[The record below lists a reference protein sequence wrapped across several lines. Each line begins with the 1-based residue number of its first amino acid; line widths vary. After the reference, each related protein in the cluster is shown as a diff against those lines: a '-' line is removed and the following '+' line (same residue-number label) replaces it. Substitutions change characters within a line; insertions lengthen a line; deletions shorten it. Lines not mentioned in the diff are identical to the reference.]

1 MGKARN
7 VDGPPDVDSTLCPIA
22 HSTGLVGDR
31 WSILIVRELL
41 MGLSRFQD
49 LQAQTGANSQ
59 LLAARLRRLER
70 DGLVERHAYTLRP
83 RRNEYRLTAKGL
95 HLMPVILALR
105 AWGEAWCKPTG
116 EPLAV
121 RMFHRPCGAELGL
134 DGRCPA
140 CATLVAW
147 TDLRAQPTEP
157 YVEERRR
164 RGAEFTE
171 RLRAST
177 SPRPEPN

>member
-1 MGKARN
+1 LTRAH
-7 VDGPPDVDSTLCPIA
+7 GPTDVDATLCPIA

-59 LLAARLRRLER
+59 LLAARLKRLEL
-70 DGLVERHAYTLRP
+70 DGLVERHAYSLRP
-83 RRNEYRLTAKGL
+83 RRNEYRLTPKGL
-95 HLMPVILALR
+95 HLTPVILALR
-105 AWGEAWCKPTG
+105 AWGEAWCKPAG

-121 RMFHRPCGAELGL
+121 RMFHRQCGAELGI
-134 DGRCPA
+134 DSRCPA
-140 CATLVAW
+140 CAVLVAW
-147 TDLRAQPTEP
+147 TDMQGQPTEP

-164 RGAEFTE
+164 RGADFND

-177 SPRPEPN
+177 NLKLEPNS